1 MSESENN
8 SIMQLIESENN
19 FKLETVNTP
28 YDLANGYIKIGLTND
43 QKCQMSNVIRHLPE
57 MFAASSMANAYIA
70 KFPDGINHTLASLNQ
85 GGFMSFWKKENGQ
98 FGGTASLYSLKSEAL
113 LLGAFSAMAFASGQ
127 YFITQV
133 NSELKK
139 INQNIDKILEFLY
152 GDKKA
157 ELLSEVS
164 FVKYAYEN
172 FSSIMAHDEQRVATI
187 ASLQEAKK
195 WLLKMLNFT

>member
-1 MSESENN
+1 
-8 SIMQLIESENN
+8 
-19 FKLETVNTP
+19 
-28 YDLANGYIKIGLTND
+28 
-43 QKCQMSNVIRHLPE
+43 
-57 MFAASSMANAYIA
+57 
-70 KFPDGINHTLASLNQ
+70 
-85 GGFMSFWKKENGQ
+85 
-98 FGGTASLYSLKSEAL
+98 
-113 LLGAFSAMAFASGQ
+113 MAFASGQ

-133 NSELKK
+133 NSELQK

-187 ASLQEAKK
+187 ASLQNAKTAK
-195 WLLKMLNFT
+195 HSFFTLIDIRCHFPINILDKFSIIILRKICFQNSAHSI